1 LLGHHQTV
9 IKPLGLMLRSL
20 RGVSGSSILGTGEVA
35 LIFDTTALGQLAM
48 VPRKVVNPPARAESQ
63 GSPAAHLQI

>member
-1 LLGHHQTV
+1 LLGQHQTV

-35 LIFDTTALGQLAM
+35 LIFDTPSLGQLAAQ
-48 VPRKVVNPPARAESQ
+48 PRSVSAKNLRSD
-63 GSPAAHLQI
+63 GSATPIAHTNL